1 MDVTIRKK
9 IYVFLMKFLGL
20 DVQYE
25 MAYIMHTKYDIVVI
39 LESLIARSTKIR
51 SKLSALCN
59 LSVVRIK
66 MATATM
72 VMAKLDIG
80 SGIAIRSG

>member
-59 LSVVRIK
+59 LSVIHIR
-66 MATATM
+66 MATATTVM
-72 VMAKLDIG
+72 V
-80 SGIAIRSG
+80 R